1 MREDRCGTKRS
12 ACFISDSP
20 SGPLHHA
27 SGARVPISARIIR
40 RSFCGPAR
48 PRRVPGSSN
57 RIRFSSSSGT
67 ASVEPLN
74 PTSRR
79 PRYHAPGVE
88 ASASGRT
95 QASRSASNGSAPSRV
110 RAREIDDLFEVA
122 RHQLRLYPAKSLHQ
136 AAQHFPSRNRPEE
149 PHRNHVVNHYR
160 RRQGTLAHAPP
171 PRAPQ
176 RLPGRPRRIFP
187 DNHPDAQVVG

>member
-1 MREDRCGTKRS
+1 MWNQALRLLHLRLPERTATPCERRPCADLRQNYQTQLLWARAASKSSREFEPDPVLFLVRNRERRTIEPHKPQTPIPRAGRRSLGKRS
-12 ACFISDSP
+12 
-20 SGPLHHA
+20 HA
-27 SGARVPISARIIR
+27 SLPKRLEWLRPE
-40 RSFCGPAR
+40 PR
-48 PRRVPGSSN
+48 PRTGD
-57 RIRFSSSSGT
+57 
-67 ASVEPLN
+67 
-74 PTSRR
+74 RR
-79 PRYHAPGVE
+79 L
-88 ASASGRT
+88 
-95 QASRSASNGSAPSRV
+95 V
-110 RAREIDDLFEVA
+110 RVA